1 MEGDRFDAPGGKRE
15 AKVEEDQAAAAI
27 QAKHRAAARRRKKKQ
42 EQEKAGSVEEQ
53 KAVKPLFGGKAGFGT
68 PKEDDFAGSKD
79 RNKSLEIRKK
89 MQQRERSKRQAAA
102 EQAAKAGMPADLR
115 AALAIQRRWRE
126 RQFRLGKR
134 SSARAK
140 PKAGI
145 KSDGTK
151 ANSRKTPEELEQE
164 RAAARIQ
171 ASKRGADARRATRGQ
186 RGGVAASMSFLD
198 SEASRKAEAE
208 MALAKA
214 SSTIA
219 RFYRRFARKR
229 NGRRWVKEETRRRHE
244 AASKVQ
250 AARRGQRIRRHIG
263 YRGTTEGEYGRP
275 HGFGRMIWPDGSS
288 FSGEWVEGVM
298 EGEGEMVW
306 HDGSCF
312 EGDWSEGKR
321 HGKGVYEDV
330 SGSVFDGQ
338 WVHGVFQ
345 GEGTRTL
352 PNGTLMEGQWEGDC
366 LTCAS
371 ARRGTHSTHTPDPT
385 STAWRAFPDAVS
397 TPAALKL
404 NLTPPSLSSPPLSL
418 LAPSLSLLALSL
430 SSPLSPPHAG
440 GHWRRRQAAYCTAP
454 GARRSGAKTAPN
466 GTTSTRG
473 SGSTASARAQESR
486 SPSKAVTR
494 ACGATTGGTAWAS
507 SWIVMGGPTVASGA
521 TASARG
527 RACCRRP
534 WATAS
539 LANGTTTTCRTA
551 R

>member
-1 MEGDRFDAPGGKRE
+1 MM
-15 AKVEEDQAAAAI
+15 
-27 QAKHRAAARRRKKKQ
+27 
-42 EQEKAGSVEEQ
+42 
-53 KAVKPLFGGKAGFGT
+53 
-68 PKEDDFAGSKD
+68 
-79 RNKSLEIRKK
+79 

-244 AASKVQ
+244 AASKAGSEAG
-250 AARRGQRIRRHIG
+250 AAYPAAHWVPRE
-263 YRGTTEGEYGRP
+263 TEGEYGRP

-306 HDGSCF
+306 HDSSCF
-312 EGDWSEGKR
+312 EGGWSEGKR

-345 GEGTRTL
+345 GEGTH
-352 PNGTLMEGQWEGDC
+352 PAQW
-366 LTCAS
+366 
-371 ARRGTHSTHTPDPT
+371 HTDGRP
-385 STAWRAFPDAVS
+385 
-397 TPAALKL
+397 
-404 NLTPPSLSSPPLSL
+404 
-418 LAPSLSLLALSL
+418 
-430 SSPLSPPHAG
+430 
-440 GHWRRRQAAYCTAP
+440 
-454 GARRSGAKTAPN
+454 
-466 GTTSTRG
+466 
-473 SGSTASARAQESR
+473 
-486 SPSKAVTR
+486 
-494 ACGATTGGTAWAS
+494 
-507 SWIVMGGPTVASGA
+507 MG
-521 TASARG
+521 R
-527 RACCRRP
+527 
-534 WATAS
+534 
-539 LANGTTTTCRTA
+539 
-551 R
+551 